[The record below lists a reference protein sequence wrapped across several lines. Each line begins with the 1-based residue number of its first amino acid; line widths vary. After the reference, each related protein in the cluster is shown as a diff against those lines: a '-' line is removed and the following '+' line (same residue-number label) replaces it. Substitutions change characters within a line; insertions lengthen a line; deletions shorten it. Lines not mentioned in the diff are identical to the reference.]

1 MASYS
6 FVDTVTG
13 EEIEKEMPMGEREAF
28 LQNNPHL
35 EQIFL
40 RPLHSISG
48 SGIGDRNKPSADF
61 RDLLKNIKRG
71 SPRSTVNTY

>member
-1 MASYS
+1 MANYS
-6 FVDTVTG
+6 FQNKQSG
-13 EEIEKEMPMGEREAF
+13 EEICVEMPMGEREAF
-28 LQNNPHL
+28 LEANPHL

-71 SPRSTVNTY
+71 SPGSTVNTY